1 MTSWFPITFIDSSS
15 LSTKSLRK
23 STCSI
28 SSVVMRGSRESLN
41 SMNSLCSMSQIA
53 ENRGVI
59 FRVGSNQ
66 DLDKNTTKRRSFG
79 GSLKRRGSF
88 KLSKS
93 VESKDDHDNL
103 VIERSNTVVSSPSER
118 SFWTGSISVESVDVR
133 NVHGDSQILC
143 FLSG

>member
-1 MTSWFPITFIDSSS
+1 
-15 LSTKSLRK
+15 
-23 STCSI
+23 
-28 SSVVMRGSRESLN
+28 
-41 SMNSLCSMSQIA
+41 MSQIA

-133 NVHGDSQILC
+133 NVRVDRQIL
-143 FLSG
+143 